1 MIQKQK
7 LLAAIASTKRGL
19 DLTETQKTE
28 IFSAVVDLEAENPH
42 PLPFEAL
49 DLLIG
54 DWKLLFTTSKDL
66 LGLDRFPGIRTGE
79 IYQCIRAG
87 KIYNLAEILGLPF
100 LEGLVSVC
108 ASFVVVSDQ
117 RVKVN
122 FERSVL
128 GLQKLLAYSSVSE
141 FIKILES
148 GKKLTAIDFPITSAN
163 QKGWL
168 ETTYLDQDLR
178 VGRGNEGSLFVLSKD
193 YSM

>member
-42 PLPFEAL
+42 PLPFAAL

-148 GKKLTAIDFPITSAN
+148 GKKLAAIDFPITSAN